1 MSGPHNQSDDHE
13 GDEHK
18 ILIKKARVAYGTT
31 ARWKRKW
38 LEEPTEE
45 DSTKQEANE
54 ERHEQNKY
62 TSRLLTC
69 TRCGAAQETAWM
81 QLRTKEGYRAIH
93 CKQCGKQERS
103 SHNVCQCNVI
113 WHHCPTHRHDP
124 KVHRSRK
131 ADKKTKQQREREAE
145 AKVIK
150 DTIMQSRGSKRK
162 REEEPPLIPDKSFQD
177 EKDAQSISRKK
188 RTFEIQ
194 PPKFQVSK
202 AQPKKELQERI
213 KLKQQTAEQAKNGD
227 PCEDGRDKATSS
239 SRSISKYI
247 CNKRQLE
254 DAQGGDACRHKHQ
267 RSEIARIHDRNP
279 RDSDIKVFGNRQA
292 FTEAMRTRITF
303 EQSVNKKHKPNPS
316 NSLNSRTRQSKSD
329 ASEVQGD
336 RTLQVIRGGRQ
347 SQRDEVHAINNLLRR
362 VSK

>member
-1 MSGPHNQSDDHE
+1 M
-13 GDEHK
+13 HK
-18 ILIKKARVAYGTT
+18 VF
-31 ARWKRKW
+31 
-38 LEEPTEE
+38 P
-45 DSTKQEANE
+45 
-54 ERHEQNKY
+54 
-62 TSRLLTC
+62 
-69 TRCGAAQETAWM
+69 
-81 QLRTKEGYRAIH
+81 
-93 CKQCGKQERS
+93 
-103 SHNVCQCNVI
+103 
-113 WHHCPTHRHDP
+113 
-124 KVHRSRK
+124 
-131 ADKKTKQQREREAE
+131 
-145 AKVIK
+145 
-150 DTIMQSRGSKRK
+150 
-162 REEEPPLIPDKSFQD
+162 
-177 EKDAQSISRKK
+177 EKKK

-202 AQPKKELQERI
+202 AQPKKKLQERI

-347 SQRDEVHAINNLLRR
+347 SQRGEVHAINNLLRR